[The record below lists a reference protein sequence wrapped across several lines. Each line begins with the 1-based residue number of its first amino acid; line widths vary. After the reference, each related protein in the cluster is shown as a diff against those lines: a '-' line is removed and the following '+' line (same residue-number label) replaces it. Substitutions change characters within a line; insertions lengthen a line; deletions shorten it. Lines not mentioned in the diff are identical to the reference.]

1 MIRWILNIAKKI
13 SRTACAGIWS
23 SILKTRNQAKSVV
36 VIQTPNNNNILYP
49 KHQNPPP
56 DQEIDHESEPS
67 DSSKKSAVQTVRP
80 GAYAPVEKRCIGS
93 LFHREGKVCNSDP
106 NLRLASPLGA
116 WSAGVPIIV
125 PGLRSIR

>member
-13 SRTACAGIWS
+13 SRTACGGIWS
-23 SILKTRNQAKSVV
+23 SILKTRNHAKSVV

-67 DSSKKSAVQTVRP
+67 GSSKKSAVQT
-80 GAYAPVEKRCIGS
+80 G
-93 LFHREGKVCNSDP
+93 EGTIIIS
-106 NLRLASPLGA
+106 RTMYSPT
-116 WSAGVPIIV
+116 
-125 PGLRSIR
+125 RSRTPSRIKADTV